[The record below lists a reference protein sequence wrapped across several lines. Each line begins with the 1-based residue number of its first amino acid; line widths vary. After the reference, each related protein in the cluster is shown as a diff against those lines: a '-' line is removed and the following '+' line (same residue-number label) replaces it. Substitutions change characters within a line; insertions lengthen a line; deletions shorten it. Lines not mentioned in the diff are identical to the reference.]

1 MHTNQGLYLNLLSR
15 HSIRQFNHDLLGKD
29 ELLKISNSTKALESL
44 GNENTFDIKIFDY
57 QPETTSGKAL
67 GGFGRIM
74 NPPHFMAPFI
84 TGNLHA
90 YVDLG
95 FRTQQIVLD
104 LWRRG
109 IGSCYVG
116 CAHKQ
121 NRVKQ
126 LLNLSGKIKIISFVI
141 FGLPDE
147 NQSLRLYQKISQFFT
162 RSKKR
167 LSYEKLFLD
176 HQYPEC
182 IKRDDLVKKI
192 IEAGRF
198 APSATNAQPWR
209 FEIKDNQF
217 TIFAH
222 QKKIAN
228 LYDLEQGYSL
238 HDTGICMANMSK
250 AAHSLGAAFRWRW
263 DNSDIQKQ
271 YSNKINIPVA
281 RFSLKDFW
289 IP

>member
-1 MHTNQGLYLNLLSR
+1 MHTNQGLYKNLLSR
-15 HSIRQFNHDLLGKD
+15 HSIRRYNHDLLGKD
-29 ELLKISNSTKALESL
+29 ELLKISDSTKALESL
-44 GNENTFDIKIFDY
+44 VRKNTFDINIFDY
-57 QPETTSGKAL
+57 QPETTSSKAL

-74 NPPHFMAPFI
+74 TPPHFMAPFI
-84 TGNLHA
+84 MGNLHA

-121 NRVKQ
+121 NRVKL
-126 LLNLSGKIKIISFVI
+126 LLNLSGEIKIISFVI
-141 FGLPDE
+141 FGLPDK

-167 LSYEKLFLD
+167 LSYEELFLD

-209 FEIKDNQF
+209 FEIKDNHF

-228 LYDLEQGYSL
+228 LYDLKQGYSL

-250 AAHSLGAAFRWRW
+250 AAQALGTAFRWRW
-263 DNSDIQKQ
+263 VNLDIHKQ
-271 YSNKINIPVA
+271 YSNEINIPVA
-281 RFSLKDFW
+281 YFTLDDLRSS
-289 IP
+289 